1 MWNKLQHGTAVTIDD
16 KEYTPDMVMGAA
28 RKGLKVTYCTD
39 SRPVQIISDNAKE
52 SDLFICEG
60 MYGED
65 GKEAKAKEYKHMTFT
80 EAAQL
85 AKNADVREMWLTH
98 YSPSLNRPEE
108 YLPAARKIFPKT
120 ETCKDGKTITLL
132 FEDEA

>member
-1 MWNKLQHGTAVTIDD
+1 MLRNLIFS
-16 KEYTPDMVMGAA
+16 Y
-28 RKGLKVTYCTD
+28 
-39 SRPVQIISDNAKE
+39 
-52 SDLFICEG
+52 EG

-98 YSPSLNRPEE
+98 YSPSLVRPQD
-108 YLPAARKIFPKT
+108 YVDKARKIFPAT
-120 ETCKDGKTITLL
+120 IAANDGRTVELK
-132 FEDEA
+132 FDDEG

>member
-1 MWNKLQHGTAVTIDD
+1 MIKNIRRIWLW
-16 KEYTPDMVMGAA
+16 GAA

-52 SDLFICEG
+52 SIFFICEG

-85 AKNADVREMWLTH
+85 EKNADVREMWLTH
-98 YSPSLNRPEE
+98 YSPSLVRPQD
-108 YLPAARKIFPKT
+108 YVDKARKIFP
-120 ETCKDGKTITLL
+120 CYNSS
-132 FEDEA
+132 